1 LKAKN
6 QELIRNH
13 KEEIDQRANENKD
26 LNESNLRQRNK
37 ISNQTDEIQDQKQ
50 KYFEIE
56 RQLRNV

>member
-1 LKAKN
+1 MKAKN